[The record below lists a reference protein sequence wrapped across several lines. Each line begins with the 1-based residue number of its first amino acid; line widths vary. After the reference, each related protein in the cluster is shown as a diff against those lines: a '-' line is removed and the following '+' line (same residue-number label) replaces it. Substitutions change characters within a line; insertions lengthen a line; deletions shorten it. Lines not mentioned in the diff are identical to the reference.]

1 MAGVFSRWTFS
12 QIDERGDTQN
22 MNFCILIFRNFCIL
36 IFRFQVARLSKT
48 EESAVLVLSR
58 CLPHIVPNVLLNK
71 REVSGE

>member
-12 QIDERGDTQN
+12 QIGERGDTQN
-22 MNFCILIFRNFCIL
+22 MNFCIL